1 MKGEQETKMVVEVE
15 EEDDYEQKLEFV
27 NPIAKPMANKK
38 LVKRLFKCIKKGKCV
53 AIIFLLR
60 ENHQFNQALES

>member
-38 LVKRLFKCIKKGKCV
+38 LVKRLFKCIKKGK
-53 AIIFLLR
+53 F
-60 ENHQFNQALES
+60 F

>member
-27 NPIAKPMANKK
+27 NQLFVQ
-38 LVKRLFKCIKKGKCV
+38 LVQL
-53 AIIFLLR
+53 
-60 ENHQFNQALES
+60 

>member
-38 LVKRLFKCIKKGKCV
+38 LVKRLFKCIKKGKFFEP
-53 AIIFLLR
+53 ILGKNFTLK
-60 ENHQFNQALES
+60 FDD